1 MAQHGIAPI
10 DHDHPDHSETVTIT
24 LVVDDTEGGTQTLE
38 ITRASGPTKVPDL
51 RAALAVPAE
60 SSLWLVRP
68 NDKPKQLVDHATHNV
83 KAGDRFETIVKGGV
97 S

>member
-1 MAQHGIAPI
+1 MAQHNTAPTA
-10 DHDHPDHSETVTIT
+10 HDHPAHGETVTVT

-38 ITRASGPTKVPDL
+38 ITLASGPTKVPDL
-51 RAALAVPAE
+51 KVALGVPAE
-60 SSLWLVRP
+60 ASLWLVRR